1 MSIHFKNIFMSY
13 KLKWKKN
20 DVIII
25 FENDIGFEDITRA
38 NEIIYGSP
46 KFDNMRYQIVDFQ
59 NVNNVSISKDELD
72 VIGTLEKSA
81 TIWNNEVKI
90 ACVTTNNYIKELFSE
105 YAKTMQSTNWECKIF
120 DNYFAAEEWC
130 KKSVDARV
138 SIK

>member
-1 MSIHFKNIFMSY
+1 MSY
-13 KLKWKKN
+13 KLNWIKN
-20 DVIII
+20 DVVII
-25 FENDIGFEDITRA
+25 FKDDVDFEDIAQA

-46 KFDNMRYQIVDFQ
+46 KFDNMKYQIIDFQ
-59 NVNNVSISKDELD
+59 NVSNVSISKDELD

-90 ACVTTNNYIKELFSE
+90 ACVTTNNYIKELFNE

-120 DNYFAAEEWC
+120 NNYSDAEEWC